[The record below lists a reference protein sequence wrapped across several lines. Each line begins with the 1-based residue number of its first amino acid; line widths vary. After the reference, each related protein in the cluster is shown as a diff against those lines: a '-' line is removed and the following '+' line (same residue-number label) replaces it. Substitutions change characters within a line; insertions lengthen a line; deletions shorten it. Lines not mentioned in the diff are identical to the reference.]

1 MEKITDDIVLF
12 REHGKM
18 AVRLDPTQARI
29 AKTVPGMEF
38 IHRGADAFFL
48 FPWSEDSC
56 MFVNNLGVDATLAA
70 PFLFQNSTPLVEGK
84 YKPMT
89 HQLFTAAFMTINPRC
104 HVLNDPRTGKT
115 GSLILGADYLRRQ
128 RYVRGGWLI
137 ITTVTTM
144 PSVWGDAIRQTLPDC
159 VVSIVHGKNREATLN
174 TPADFYIT
182 NYDSCRLS
190 EKAFVRAVTEGRIGG
205 VIIDEMTHI
214 GNSTSKRHKAIDSIC
229 NKTGLK
235 YVIGATGSPAEN
247 VDMVFGMCKMINRAK
262 LPCQTKTAWLNMTT
276 YQYGPEPFM
285 RKPSVH
291 APEII
296 YNSMMPSVRFNKND
310 ILDLPP
316 ITTQDRYCTLSKEQE
331 RVRSEFK
338 TAAIALMESGEVVTG
353 ANGGVIAAKLMQ
365 TAQGAVITNDGK
377 VVELE
382 HDDRTKVII
391 DVIEETTR
399 KVVIFCCYRATIQMR
414 VKELRD
420 AGYTVEYVDGSVKG
434 AERAKI
440 LDDFQNSKDPR
451 ILVANPVATAMG
463 VELSA
468 ADVMIL
474 DGPVLAGGF
483 VYAQALERLSSSKQ
497 TASNIN
503 IVRIMATPEE
513 RKAFA
518 SLDAGKKAG
527 QVVSEM
533 FEGLT
538 KGAM

>member
-159 VVSIVHGKNREATLN
+159 VVSIVHGKNREGVLEK
-174 TPADFYIT
+174 PADFYIT

-190 EKAFVRAVTEGRIGG
+190 EAAFVKAVRDGRIGG

-235 YVIGATGSPAEN
+235 YVIGATGSPGEN
-247 VDMVFGMCKMINRAK
+247 PETVYGMCKLVNKAK
-262 LPCQTKTAWLNMTT
+262 LPCQTKTAWMNMVTF
-276 YQYGPEPFM
+276 QYGPEPFM
-285 RKPSVH
+285 RKPTVH

-296 YNSMMPSVRFNKND
+296 FNSMQPAVRFNKAD
-310 ILDLPP
+310 IIDLPP
-316 ITTQDRYCTLSKEQE
+316 VTTQDRYCALSKEQE

-338 TAAIALMESGEVVTG
+338 TAAIALMDSGETVTA
-353 ANGGVIAAKLMQ
+353 ANGGVLFGKLMQ
-365 TAQGAVITNDGK
+365 AAQGFVMTNDGK
-377 VVELE
+377 PVEIE
-382 HDDRTKVII
+382 HEERTRAIVDAIG
-391 DVIEETTR
+391 ETNR
-399 KVVIFCCYRATIQMR
+399 KVVIFCCYRATIEMR
-414 VKELRD
+414 RKELEA
-420 AGYTVEYVDGSVKG
+420 AGYTVGVVDGSIKG
-434 AERAKI
+434 EERARI
-440 LDDFQNSKDPR
+440 LHDFQNKKDPHV
-451 ILVANPVATAMG
+451 IVCHPTTVAFGTEM
-463 VELSA
+463 SA
-468 ADVMIL
+468 ADTMVF
-474 DGPVLAGGF
+474 DGPPALGGF
-483 VYAQALERLSSSKQ
+483 IYAQALERLSSAKQ

-503 IVRIMATPEE
+503 IIRICATPEE
-513 RKAFA
+513 RKAYA
-518 SLDAGKKAG
+518 GLDAGKVTG
-527 QVVSEM
+527 QFVSSL
-533 FEGLT
+533 FEDFARGVL
-538 KGAM
+538 